1 MLQKISH
8 FLFFSILLL
17 PVLTSCSSPT
27 PLPAETLPVSLSPTT
42 APPTSAVVTS
52 TELPTAVATPIPLA
66 ERTKYTLDATLD
78 YAAKTVSVNQT
89 IAYTNRSSEILP
101 SLVLAVLPNMWP
113 GGFNLSAASVDGTA
127 ITNYFLQ
134 GQKLELGLPS
144 SLAPGSTATVS
155 LQYTLILPFAEQ
167 QDPSVERPRIY
178 GYTARQV
185 NLANWY
191 PFIVPYE
198 AGTGWVL
205 HNPWYYGEHLVY
217 EAADFEVNLTTNP
230 SVVVA
235 ASGPSAPPEP
245 VEGGMITH
253 YTLTAGRT
261 FAISA
266 STEFQTVSTQVGDV
280 TVSSYYFPFY
290 EAPGKAVLDASA
302 QAIQLYSQLY
312 GPYPHRS
319 LAVVM
324 GDFNDGMEYS
334 ALYFHSRGIYN
345 LYNGKPDNLVVA
357 VAVHETAHQWWFEQ
371 VANDQALEP
380 WLDEALCAY
389 SERIFYERTYPDLVT
404 WWWDYWPGRVGGS
417 QSLPKIDISVYDGGG
432 FIPYTNTVY
441 LGGAHFLEDLRARIG
456 DEAFFAFLQ
465 DYLNQM
471 NGKIATPQ
479 DFFAILRQ
487 HTSADLSDLI
497 ATYFTN
503 AY

>member
-1 MLQKISH
+1 V
-8 FLFFSILLL
+8 
-17 PVLTSCSSPT
+17 P
-27 PLPAETLPVSLSPTT
+27 
-42 APPTSAVVTS
+42 
-52 TELPTAVATPIPLA
+52 
-66 ERTKYTLDATLD
+66 ERAKYTLNATLD
-78 YAAKTVSVNQT
+78 YAAKTVSVEQT
-89 IAYTNRSSEILP
+89 IRYPNRSGEILP
-101 SLVLAVLPNMWP
+101 SLVMAVVPNLWP
-113 GGFNLSAASVDGTA
+113 GSFNLSAVSVDGA
-127 ITNYFLQ
+127 PITNYFLQ
-134 GQKLELGLPS
+134 GQKLEIGMPTPLS
-144 SLAPGSTATVS
+144 PGTTVTIS
-155 LQYTLILPFAEQ
+155 LQYTLTLPFAQQ

-191 PFIVPYE
+191 PFVVPYE
-198 AGTGWVL
+198 TGTGWVL
-205 HNPWYYGEHLVY
+205 HDPWYYGEHLVY
-217 EAADFEVNLTTNP
+217 EAADYEVNLKTDP

-235 ASGPSAPPEP
+235 TSGYSESPATGSGGEP
-245 VEGGMITH
+245 TR
-253 YTLTAGRT
+253 YTLTAGRA

-266 STEFQTVSTQVGDV
+266 SPEFQVVSTQAGDV

-290 EAPGKAVLDASA
+290 EAPGQSVLEASA

-345 LYNGKPDNLVVA
+345 LYKGTPDNLVVA
-357 VAVHETAHQWWFEQ
+357 VAVHETAHQWWFER
-371 VANDQALEP
+371 VANNQALDP

-389 SERIFYERTYPDLVT
+389 SERVFYEKTYPDLVT
-404 WWWDYWPGRVGGS
+404 WWWEYWPGRVGGS
-417 QSLPKIDISVYDGGG
+417 QSLPKIDITVYDGGG
-432 FIPYTNTVY
+432 FTPYTNTVY
-441 LGGAHFLEDLRARIG
+441 LGGAHFLEDVRTRIG

-465 DYLNQM
+465 DYVMQM

-479 DFFAILRQ
+479 DFFSILRQ

-497 ATYFTN
+497 ATYLTN